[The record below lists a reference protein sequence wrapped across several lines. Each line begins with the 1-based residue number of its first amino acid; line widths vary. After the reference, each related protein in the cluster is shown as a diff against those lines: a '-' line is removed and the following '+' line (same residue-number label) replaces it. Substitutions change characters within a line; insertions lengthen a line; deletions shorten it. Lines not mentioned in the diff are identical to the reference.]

1 MNIVILGSQGSGKG
15 TQAKLLAEKYG
26 LTQIETGK
34 LLRDIAETDHPWG
47 KRIKSMMLKGVL
59 VSDKILM
66 AVLKQTLAKPAG
78 KGRIFDGTPRNLP
91 QYELI
96 KNILKSRGEKLDRV
110 IMLKVSEAEA
120 VKRISARRICKNCGR
135 IYNLITDP
143 PPGDLKC
150 ECKGELVQREDDY
163 PDVIKKRLKAFNK
176 STLEVAKRAL
186 REGILLEIDGERPVE
201 EIYREIVSWIN

>member
-1 MNIVILGSQGSGKG
+1 MNILLIGPQGSGKG
-15 TQAKLLAEKYG
+15 TQARILCEKFNFFYFESGGFLRKVAEKDEALRKSLAEGNLVPDREMTSY
-26 LTQIETGK
+26 LTAFFDQK
-34 LLRDIAETDHPWG
+34 NLYDDI
-47 KRIKSMMLKGVL
+47 
-59 VSDKILM
+59 
-66 AVLKQTLAKPAG
+66 
-78 KGRIFDGTPRNLP
+78 IFDGFPRTRD
-91 QYELI
+91 QYDFFKKWLTD
-96 KNILKSRGEKLDRV
+96 KGVRLDLV
-110 IMLKVSEAEA
+110 IVLEISEDET
-120 VKRISARRICKNCGR
+120 VRRLSARRSDPATGK

>member
-1 MNIVILGSQGSGKG
+1 
-15 TQAKLLAEKYG
+15 
-26 LTQIETGK
+26 
-34 LLRDIAETDHPWG
+34 
-47 KRIKSMMLKGVL
+47 
-59 VSDKILM
+59 
-66 AVLKQTLAKPAG
+66 
-78 KGRIFDGTPRNLP
+78 
-91 QYELI
+91 
-96 KNILKSRGEKLDRV
+96 
-110 IMLKVSEAEA
+110 MLKVSEAEA

-201 EIYREIVSWIN
+201 EIFREIVSWIN